1 VLIWLNFDVRVP
13 FVLGL
18 VRHAAKI
25 VVFSAFELLADQVT
39 HQGQGVV
46 DTLCIVVVGLGLPR

>member
-1 VLIWLNFDVRVP
+1 MELSVHQVWGQRVCFDGQVLIWLNFDVRVP

-25 VVFSAFELLADQVT
+25 VVFTAFDLL
-39 HQGQGVV
+39 V
-46 DTLCIVVVGLGLPR
+46 D